1 MMEYISEVGLNL
13 TEGTGNMRGTFQM
26 VTDTATLCLYDLAA
40 LKHRFEDTSD
50 WWSIPED
57 ELSEVN
63 AGHCLFLNLGADGVY
78 EVEWSLE
85 DAEVESDSD
94 DVVKR
99 EKVYHLQVPSGH
111 VYLGAADDVTGGE
124 LEPDETCE
132 GVMFQLNPGN
142 YACIISREASRI
154 AIVMTPST
162 QGKNTLAELIRI

>member
-1 MMEYISEVGLNL
+1 
-13 TEGTGNMRGTFQM
+13 M

-40 LKHRFEDTSD
+40 LKHRLEDTSD
-50 WWSIPED
+50 WWSIPVD
-57 ELSEVN
+57 ELAEAN

-85 DAEVESDSD
+85 DVEEDSD
-94 DVVKR
+94 PDDGAER

-132 GVMFQLNPGN
+132 GVLF
-142 YACIISREASRI
+142 S
-154 AIVMTPST
+154 
-162 QGKNTLAELIRI
+162 

>member
-1 MMEYISEVGLNL
+1 
-13 TEGTGNMRGTFQM
+13 M

-40 LKHRFEDTSD
+40 LKHRTQDTSD

-57 ELSEVN
+57 ELTEVN

-85 DAEVESDSD
+85 DAEVKSDSD
-94 DVVKR
+94 HVAER

-132 GVMFQLNPGN
+132 GVLLQLKPGN
-142 YACIISREASRI
+142 YACIFSREASRI
-154 AIVMTPST
+154 TIVMAPSI
-162 QGKNTLAELIRI
+162 QGTNTLDELIRI

>member
-1 MMEYISEVGLNL
+1 
-13 TEGTGNMRGTFQM
+13 M

-57 ELSEVN
+57 ELAEVN

-78 EVEWSLE
+78 EVEWGLEE
-85 DAEVESDSD
+85 DAEVGSGPDYVAE
-94 DVVKR
+94 R

-111 VYLGAADDVTGGE
+111 VFLGAAEDVSGGE

-132 GVMFQLNPGN
+132 GVLLHLKPGN
-142 YACIISREASRI
+142 YACMISREVSRI
-154 AIVMTPST
+154 AIVMKPSM
-162 QGKNTLAELIRI
+162 QGNNSLNELIRI